1 MVSYYRFSSLKCCL
15 TVTSL
20 PNVQLLNAEL
30 SGAVAVLL
38 ACLKHSRLVYI
49 S

>member
-1 MVSYYRFSSLKCCL
+1 MDCYYRFSLLTCCL

-30 SGAVAVLL
+30 TGAVAVFLP
-38 ACLKHSRLVYI
+38 CLRHSRPQYI